1 MMPIMRVQPLS
12 VFRVLDREGRP
23 IGRVVEPSSMPVLAC
38 GGRTVLLVR
47 EEPRQN
53 ARQVRACA

>member
-1 MMPIMRVQPLS
+1 MVEFSRATPAS

-23 IGRVVEPSSMPVLAC
+23 IGQVVEPSSMPVLEC

-47 EEPRQN
+47 EEQSPSQPI
-53 ARQVRACA
+53 RACA

>member
-1 MMPIMRVQPLS
+1 MVDIMKARPVS
-12 VFRVLDREGRP
+12 VFRVLDGEGRP

-47 EEPRQN
+47 EEQSRDQRQL
-53 ARQVRACA
+53 RACA